1 MSGFIRS
8 NLRDNVFG
16 MQDGL
21 VSTLG
26 ALTGIAAGIQSS
38 AIVILSGLVIVT
50 DESLSMA
57 AGS

>member
-8 NLRDNVFG
+8 NLRDTVFG

-26 ALTGIAAGIQSS
+26 ALTGIAAGIQSG

-50 DESLSMA
+50 DE
-57 AGS
+57 